1 MLPLTE
7 TGVVVATHNAGKLR
21 EFASMLGRLRI
32 RTIPAARLGLPQ
44 PEETGRDF
52 AENALIK
59 AQGATRIA
67 GMPAIADDSG
77 LSVDALGG
85 APGVHTADWTMTPS
99 GRDYPRAMAR
109 LWRLLEEA
117 SAPEPMTARFF
128 SVICL
133 AGPDGDHKL
142 FEGSVAGR
150 ITWPPRG
157 EGGFGFDQVF
167 QPDGHGQTFAEMET
181 GRKNRISH
189 RARALEKLME
199 YCRAG

>member
-1 MLPLTE
+1 MKI
-7 TGVVVATHNAGKLR
+7 VFATSNPGKLD
-21 EFASMLGRLRI
+21 EFRALVERGQHEFTAQGALGVED
-32 RTIPAARLGLPQ
+32 A
-44 PEETGRDF
+44 EETGTTF
-52 AENALIK
+52 TENALIK

-150 ITWPPRG
+150 ITWP
-157 EGGFGFDQVF
+157 
-167 QPDGHGQTFAEMET
+167 
-181 GRKNRISH
+181 
-189 RARALEKLME
+189 ARAASGLTRYSSRTGMGRHLPKW
-199 YCRAG
+199 RPAGRIASVTGPGLSRN